1 MDQSVKVGL
10 DHWETRSMEAGKA
23 VSQGQCLSPILLN
36 SYSEYLTKEA
46 LAGFGDFKIWRQLIY
61 PLQYADDLA
70 AG

>member
-10 DHWETRSMEAGKA
+10 NHWETRSMEAGRA
-23 VSQGQCLSPILLN
+23 VRQGQCLSSILFN

-46 LAGFGDFKIWRQLIY
+46 LEGFGDFKIWRQIIH
-61 PLQYADDLA
+61 PPQYADDLA